1 VSLRALFTDLYQLTM
16 AAGYWQSGKTNE
28 TACFELFVRRLPPRR
43 DFLVCCGLDQAIEYL
58 SELRFDERQIRYL
71 QGLPQFQLV
80 ESGFWD
86 YLREFRFRGDID
98 AVPEGTVVFPGEP
111 LLHVRA
117 PLIEAQ
123 IPETYLLATLG
134 FQTLIASKAARILA
148 AAEGRMVVEF
158 GCRRAHA
165 PEAGCLAA
173 RAAFLAG
180 CAGSSNVEA
189 GFRFAVPVFGTAAHS
204 WVLSFESERE
214 AFSRLQ
220 HLLGDKTVQLIDSF
234 DTLEGARIAASQG
247 KPLWGVR
254 LDSGDLLALSKEV
267 RAILNAAG
275 LTGVKIMATNDLDED
290 TIGVLVRAGAPID
303 VYGVGTSLA
312 TSFDAPA
319 LSCVYKLVEMEGAA
333 GPRFPY
339 KKSEGKR
346 TLPGRKQINRFPDY
360 DLVSLASE
368 ARPEAATPLLGKVMQ
383 NGEVLVA
390 EKNVRRIQEYARAQ
404 ISAFG
409 LPGRRV
415 VYSPA
420 LLRLAGLEA

>member
-1 VSLRALFTDLYQLTM
+1 MRALFTDLYQLTM
-16 AAGYWQSGKTNE
+16 AAGYWQSGKTKE
-28 TACFELFVRRLPPRR
+28 SACFELFVRRLPPRR

-58 SELRFDERQIRYL
+58 SELRFEEPQIRYL

-80 ESGFWD
+80 ENGFWD
-86 YLREFRFRGDID
+86 YLREFRFRGDIY

-111 LLHVRA
+111 LLHVKA
-117 PLIEAQ
+117 SLIEAQ

-134 FQTLIASKAARILA
+134 FQTLIASKAARILNA
-148 AAEGRMVVEF
+148 AAGRMVVEF

-173 RAAFLAG
+173 RASFLAG

-214 AFSRLQ
+214 AFARLQ
-220 HLLGDKTVQLIDSF
+220 HLLGEKTVQLIDSF
-234 DTLEGARIAASQG
+234 DTVEGARIAASQG
-247 KPLWGVR
+247 RPLWGVR

-267 RAILNAAG
+267 RGILDAAG
-275 LTGVKIMATNDLDED
+275 LPEVKIMATNDLDED
-290 TIGVLVRAGAPID
+290 TVGALVAAGAPID

-319 LSCVYKLVEMEGAA
+319 LSCVYKLVEIEN
-333 GPRFPY
+333 RFPY

-346 TLPGRKQINRFPDY
+346 TLPGRKQIYRFAGH

-368 ARPEAATPLLGKVMQ
+368 TRPEGATPLLGKVMER
-383 NGEVLVA
+383 GEVLVA
-390 EKNVRRIQEYARAQ
+390 EKNIRRIQDYARQQ
-404 ISAFG
+404 IADFG
-409 LPGRRV
+409 KAGRRV
-415 VYSPA
+415 EYSPA
-420 LLRLAGLEA
+420 LLDLAGLEA

>member
-1 VSLRALFTDLYQLTM
+1 MRALFTDLYQLTM

-43 DFLVCCGLDQAIEYL
+43 DYLVCCGFDQAIEYL
-58 SELRFDERQIRYL
+58 SELRFDELQIRYL

-86 YLREFRFRGDID
+86 YLREFRFRGDVH

-111 LLHVRA
+111 LLHVQA
-117 PLIEAQ
+117 PIIEAQ

-148 AAEGRMVVEF
+148 AAQGRTVVEF

-173 RAAFLAG
+173 RAAYLAG
-180 CAGSSNVEA
+180 CSGSSNVEA

-204 WVLSFESERE
+204 WVLSFDSERE
-214 AFSRLQ
+214 AFARLQ
-220 HLLGDKTVQLIDSF
+220 HLLGEKTVQLIDSF
-234 DTLEGARIAASQG
+234 DTVEGARIAASQG

-267 RAILNAAG
+267 REILDGAG
-275 LTGVKIMATNDLDED
+275 LHDVKIMATNDLDED
-290 TIGVLVRAGAPID
+290 TVGALVKSGAPID

-319 LSCVYKLVEMEGAA
+319 LSCVYKLVEIETAA
-333 GPRFPY
+333 GTRYPY

-346 TLPGRKQINRFPDY
+346 TLPGRKQIYRFPDH
-360 DLVSLASE
+360 DLVSLADE
-368 ARPEAATPLLGKVMQ
+368 ARPEGATPLLGKVMER
-383 NGEVLVA
+383 GEVLVA
-390 EKNVRRIQEYARAQ
+390 EKNVRRIQEYAKRQ
-404 ISAFG
+404 IADFG
-409 LPGRRV
+409 KAGRRME
-415 VYSPA
+415 YSPA
-420 LLRLAGLEA
+420 LLHLAGLGA